1 VSFFYSTYEL
11 IKDLQDPPYNANSM
25 ARDDWLMKFVKRE
38 PNLSGVISTVTAI
51 DKNRGWRMVG
61 GRNQV
66 RKYTEILHDIE
77 CAPGLRGWRPG
88 VSHASQSFWTT
99 DIGAILELGRDGK
112 NGPLRALYN
121 VDSTRCHLTGKI
133 DYPLI
138 YHPVSGNNI
147 KFREEDYL
155 RICSMPSMSEKM
167 NGLGYSAVSRC
178 LELAKIMIAVYEHD
192 QEQLGAKAPRGLL
205 LLNGISQTQ
214 WQKAMQSRDAELE
227 GKELD
232 YFSSVAVLAS
242 NAATVEAKLLSLSS
256 LPISFNLREWMDM
269 VMFGYA
275 LCFGYDASEFWPVQ
289 FGAMGRGT
297 ETEIQHE
304 KATGKGR
311 LDFPLGLQE
320 QLQEQLP
327 ESITFTFDQRDE
339 KGDLLHAEVDNAW
352 AKLADTLFANGT
364 GALTRDEVRVLLSD
378 QGVIPKAWAKTLDEI
393 STDQEDFDEGTDD
406 PLADPDPESPSSEEI
421 PEDTT
426 TTPAKTKTPINVNAP
441 ITQKKMMREILRSM
455 PHVISAC
462 EQFPS
467 EQIVEYSYPENVTT
481 VLWERADTL

>member
-1 VSFFYSTYEL
+1 V
-11 IKDLQDPPYNANSM
+11 Q
-25 ARDDWLMKFVKRE
+25 W
-38 PNLSGVISTVTAI
+38 
-51 DKNRGWRMVG
+51 VG
-61 GRNQV
+61 
-66 RKYTEILHDIE
+66 
-77 CAPGLRGWRPG
+77 
-88 VSHASQSFWTT
+88 
-99 DIGAILELGRDGK
+99 
-112 NGPLRALYN
+112 
-121 VDSTRCHLTGKI
+121 
-133 DYPLI
+133 
-138 YHPVSGNNI
+138 
-147 KFREEDYL
+147 
-155 RICSMPSMSEKM
+155 
-167 NGLGYSAVSRC
+167 
-178 LELAKIMIAVYEHD
+178 
-192 QEQLGAKAPRGLL
+192 
-205 LLNGISQTQ
+205 
-214 WQKAMQSRDAELE
+214 
-227 GKELD
+227 
-232 YFSSVAVLAS
+232 
-242 NAATVEAKLLSLSS
+242 
-256 LPISFNLREWMDM
+256 
-269 VMFGYA
+269 
-275 LCFGYDASEFWPVQ
+275 
-289 FGAMGRGT
+289 
-297 ETEIQHE
+297 IQHE